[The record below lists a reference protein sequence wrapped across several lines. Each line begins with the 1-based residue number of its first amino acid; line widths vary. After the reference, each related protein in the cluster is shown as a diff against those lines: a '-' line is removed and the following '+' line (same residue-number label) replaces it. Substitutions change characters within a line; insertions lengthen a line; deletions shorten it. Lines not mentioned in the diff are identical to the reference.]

1 MWRGISAGVGALTP
15 AVPALHAYT
24 LWLCLG
30 ILAGITVIVSVAL
43 DEWPNFHRRHDRTE
57 NQYRLFRFLR
67 CRSGAKQ
74 VAQRR
79 HNLNM
84 VANDFHDRQQRRR
97 EQRSGYAPQP
107 VPEHQR

>member
-43 DEWPNFHRRHDRTE
+43 GR
-57 NQYRLFRFLR
+57 
-67 CRSGAKQ
+67 
-74 VAQRR
+74 VAQFPS
-79 HNLNM
+79 
-84 VANDFHDRQQRRR
+84 AT
-97 EQRSGYAPQP
+97 
-107 VPEHQR
+107 